1 MGYIVRM
8 PQMGMSMEEGTV
20 VEWRVA
26 EGDRIEEGATV
37 AVVESEKTTADV
49 EAREGTTLRAIL
61 AAAGET
67 VEPGD
72 PIGVVAAAEADL
84 DPYLAE
90 AGVGGADVAAAA
102 EADVEAEPE
111 SSPAPGT
118 GADAAESGDADGG
131 DADADG
137 DDAVERRVREMR
149 EATTRVMQRTSADDG
164 AAAGAGSDADTAREV
179 RASPG
184 ARRLAADRD
193 VDVAA
198 VEGTGPE
205 GVVVEADVR
214 RAAEAAE
221 VDGTTAGTVSE
232 GAVVER
238 ETGATV
244 GGVGADEVADGES
257 PDEGTTVDRERG
269 PATRTVAAERELSR
283 IQRTTADRLSRSARE
298 APHVTLDRRVDVEAV
313 ETVLGA
319 AETLGV
325 EASFTDLVV
334 AAAADALVAHPEVN
348 ACYEDGTYELIE
360 EVNVA
365 VAVDADGDLLTPVI
379 ADADELSVP
388 ELGRVR
394 RAMTDRILAGER
406 SMDDLT
412 GATFTISN
420 LGPFGVDRFSPIVD
434 PPQVAILGVGR
445 IRDGGVTL
453 SLSFDHRVLNGAGA
467 ARFLGTLAGTLTD
480 ADALAARF
488 GPDD

>member
-26 EGDRIEEGATV
+26 EGDRIEAGATV

-61 AAAGET
+61 AAEGET

-72 PIGVVAAAEADL
+72 PIGVVAAAAADL

-90 AGVGGADVAAAA
+90 AGAGEADVAAAA
-102 EADVEAEPE
+102 EAKPKSGSDPE
-111 SSPAPGT
+111 T
-118 GADAAESGDADGG
+118 GADAAESGDADG
-131 DADADG
+131 
-137 DDAVERRVREMR
+137 DDAVERTVREMR
-149 EATTRVMQRTSADDG
+149 EATTRVMQRASADDG
-164 AAAGAGSDADTAREV
+164 AAAGAGGEV

-205 GVVVEADVR
+205 GVVVEEDVR
-214 RAAEAAE
+214 RAAAAA
-221 VDGTTAGTVSE
+221 VDGTTSG

-238 ETGATV
+238 ETGTAV

-257 PDEGTTVDRERG
+257 PDDGTTVDRERG
-269 PATRTVAAERELSR
+269 PATRTVATERELSR

-334 AAAADALVAHPEVN
+334 AAAADALVTHPEVN

-388 ELGRVR
+388 ALGRVR
-394 RAMTDRILAGER
+394 RAVTDRILAGER

-467 ARFLGTLAGTLTD
+467 ARFLETLAGTLTD

-488 GPDD
+488 GLDD

>member
-1 MGYIVRM
+1 LKHVGK
-8 PQMGMSMEEGTV
+8 
-20 VEWRVA
+20 A
-26 EGDRIEEGATV
+26 EPHAAKCGRDG
-37 AVVESEKTTADV
+37 EKTQH
-49 EAREGTTLRAIL
+49 GI
-61 AAAGET
+61 ET
-67 VEPGD
+67 
-72 PIGVVAAAEADL
+72 
-84 DPYLAE
+84 
-90 AGVGGADVAAAA
+90 
-102 EADVEAEPE
+102 
-111 SSPAPGT
+111 SS
-118 GADAAESGDADGG
+118 
-131 DADADG
+131 
-137 DDAVERRVREMR
+137 
-149 EATTRVMQRTSADDG
+149 TRCCRWS
-164 AAAGAGSDADTAREV
+164 
-179 RASPG
+179 
-184 ARRLAADRD
+184 
-193 VDVAA
+193 
-198 VEGTGPE
+198 
-205 GVVVEADVR
+205 
-214 RAAEAAE
+214 
-221 VDGTTAGTVSE
+221 
-232 GAVVER
+232 
-238 ETGATV
+238 
-244 GGVGADEVADGES
+244 
-257 PDEGTTVDRERG
+257 
-269 PATRTVAAERELSR
+269 TRTVATERELSR

-334 AAAADALVAHPEVN
+334 AAAADALVTHPEVN

-488 GPDD
+488 GLDD